1 MPSTIAENLAVIRKR
16 IREACL
22 RSGRTP
28 EDVRLVGVTKTVPV
42 ERIREGVEA
51 GITILGENYVQ
62 EARRKAEA
70 LADLDV
76 SRHFIGHL
84 QSNKAKQVLECCDLI
99 ETVDRESL
107 ARSLG
112 LLAERRG
119 KEIPV
124 LIQVNVGDEESK
136 SGVAPEGLHALFKAV
151 SAIDGLDIRGLMTL
165 PPYLE
170 DPEMVRPFF
179 RRLRLLLDEIRN
191 CGPHPE
197 RLVELSMGMSHDF
210 EAAIEE
216 GATLVRIGTALF
228 GSRPA
233 HLQA

>member
-1 MPSTIAENLAVIRKR
+1 MPSTIAENLAA
-16 IREACL
+16 IRERMRQACL
-22 RSGRTP
+22 RAGRST
-28 EDVRLVGVTKTVPV
+28 EAVRLVGVTKTVPI
-42 ERIREGVEA
+42 ERVREGVEA

-70 LADLDV
+70 LSDLDV
-76 SRHFIGHL
+76 TRHFIGHL

-112 LLAERRG
+112 LLAEKRG
-119 KEIPV
+119 KKVPV

-136 SGVAPEGLHALFKAV
+136 SGVAPEGLPALFKAV
-151 SAIDGLDIRGLMTL
+151 SAIEGLDVLGLMTL

-179 RRLRLLLDEIRN
+179 RKLRLLLDEIRG
-191 CGPHPE
+191 CAARPE

-228 GSRPA
+228 GTRPA
-233 HLQA
+233 RL

>member
-1 MPSTIAENLAVIRKR
+1 MPSTIAENLAA
-16 IREACL
+16 IRERMRQACL
-22 RSGRTP
+22 RAGRST
-28 EDVRLVGVTKTVPV
+28 EAVRLVGVTKTVPI
-42 ERIREGVEA
+42 ERVREGVEA

-70 LADLDV
+70 LSDLDV
-76 SRHFIGHL
+76 TRHFIGHL

-112 LLAERRG
+112 LLAEKRG
-119 KEIPV
+119 KKVPV

-136 SGVAPEGLHALFKAV
+136 SGVAPEGLPALFEAV
-151 SAIDGLDIRGLMTL
+151 SAIEGLDVLGLMTL

-179 RRLRLLLDEIRN
+179 RKLRLLLDEIRG
-191 CGPHPE
+191 CAARPE

-228 GSRPA
+228 GTRPA
-233 HLQA
+233 RL